1 MCVEVFCFDCGAQ
14 ENSPPSPPGVPS
26 SSRSVAR
33 RVYAELQ
40 LVEQLYLLVDHE
52 RANDLTE
59 CLHFPSVS
67 SSSITSATACL
78 LAAPSSSTE
87 NHLHAIGLPSSEHQ
101 VHFSENL
108 DTQPPPEPNLL
119 GFLPSVTLPAPPPP
133 AALLAALRGS
143 PNSRENS
150 GREKSAGCV
159 DGEEEDNEEGAASQS
174 RSHSKERSEREDGD
188 DEEEE
193 EMDETAREGG
203 REEVFIVAKQKW
215 KRRKRKR
222 GKGGGSSSNKNKDE
236 GGSEDSQSNSSPDQP
251 GQQSQDSSS
260 AADKHDKEGREEE
273 QTYMAVDE
281 RIKMEPSSASF
292 ATCSSR
298 QGSKSHAGSR
308 RGGVSPSAHRV
319 SPSGASEKPVGR
331 SVPPA
336 RAEGLGSSLKQNS
349 NSSKSSGAAH
359 VKREPSDVS
368 NTSGGSQ
375 DKSQL
380 AKQKQK
386 NSSAMSW
393 LPAAF
398 VDRKLT
404 PAPLPSFTGRKK

>member
-1 MCVEVFCFDCGAQ
+1 MSCFDLGVQ
-14 ENSPPSPPGVPS
+14 ENSPPSPPGFPS

-59 CLHFPSVS
+59 CLHFPSLS
-67 SSSITSATACL
+67 SSSITSASTCL
-78 LAAPSSSTE
+78 LAAPSSSKAD
-87 NHLHAIGLPSSEHQ
+87 HLHPTDLPSLQHP
-101 VHFSENL
+101 VHLSDHL
-108 DTQPPPEPNLL
+108 DIQPSPTQENLL

-133 AALLAALRGS
+133 AALLAALGGS
-143 PNSRENS
+143 PNSRGDL
-150 GREKSAGCV
+150 GREKSGGCG
-159 DGEEEDNEEGAASQS
+159 DAEEGNEEGGEVSQS
-174 RSHSKERSEREDGD
+174 RSHSKDRSERDEGEDED
-188 DEEEE
+188 E

-222 GKGGGSSSNKNKDE
+222 GKGGGSGVSKNKDE
-236 GGSEDSQSNSSPDQP
+236 DASEESQSNASPNQP
-251 GQQSQDSSS
+251 GHQQQCQDRSITG
-260 AADKHDKEGREEE
+260 DNNEKEGSDEPS
-273 QTYMAVDE
+273 YIAVDE
-281 RIKMEPSSASF
+281 RIKMEPSASSPTTCHQVSASP
-292 ATCSSR
+292 
-298 QGSKSHAGSR
+298 SHVGSR
-308 RGGVSPSAHRV
+308 RDGVSPSTHRV
-319 SPSGASEKPVGR
+319 SPTGGSRKPLGK
-331 SVPPA
+331 SPSPL
-336 RAEGLGSSLKQNS
+336 RAEGHSPKQNS
-349 NSSKSSGAAH
+349 NSRKSSCAAQ

-375 DKSQL
+375 NHKSQL

-404 PAPLPSFTGRKK
+404 AAPLPSFTGTKK